1 MSAHAERLLKHTATR
16 YLAAVAA
23 VAAALLLRM
32 LLEPITG
39 NGARFVLAF
48 AAVLVVSLFV
58 GVGPGVLTLALSVP
72 LTAYFSVTRAG
83 TPVSQAV
90 IQALLYVVDGLI
102 ILYVA
107 SIVTKKRRSL
117 DDANRELR
125 RLTDEA
131 AQAEARARQV
141 IELSPDAFF
150 LANLEARFTDVN
162 HAASDMLGY
171 TREELLGKTI
181 FEIIPAEDAQR

>member
-39 NGARFVLAF
+39 NGARFALAF

-90 IQALLYVVDGLI
+90 IQTLLYVVDGLI

-117 DDANRELR
+117 DDANRE
-125 RLTDEA
+125 
-131 AQAEARARQV
+131 
-141 IELSPDAFF
+141 
-150 LANLEARFTDVN
+150 
-162 HAASDMLGY
+162 
-171 TREELLGKTI
+171 
-181 FEIIPAEDAQR
+181 